1 MKKTRTAAILLV
13 LAASLASGLSASEKK
28 PLPKDLPPFGSDK
41 PLPVPSIAQSKLPNG
56 LTVWVVKRPGFPRVA
71 AVLAVRGGSAADP
84 KDHEGI
90 SEPLADT
97 VKEGT
102 TLRTSRRIAEE
113 LQAVGGEIG
122 ATAGADAVYVTAT
135 RPGAGTPTLLE
146 GLADVARSAPLP
158 PAEGELAK
166 GNPPPGLMAREA
178 APGVL
183 APK

>member
-84 KDHEGI
+84 KDAQGI
-90 SEPLADT
+90 SQLLPHPLNEP
-97 VKEGT
+97 
-102 TLRTSRRIAEE
+102 
-113 LQAVGGEIG
+113 
-122 ATAGADAVYVTAT
+122 
-135 RPGAGTPTLLE
+135 PTPPT
-146 GLADVARSAPLP
+146 
-158 PAEGELAK
+158 
-166 GNPPPGLMAREA
+166 
-178 APGVL
+178 
-183 APK
+183 